1 MFMRK
6 IKPYRQWFLQIP
18 ILFCSSSL
26 VYSGWPYLA
35 LLVHGCFSVLVFIR
49 SSTMVTI
56 KERQAQTTNQGSADD
71 VVMFSQ
77 QIQPLVLECENNL
90 NAILSTHDDALA
102 NLTQAFKELQ
112 NIHIALDKIALKS
125 KAYPEVTI
133 ELQDMVNRL
142 EDTLN
147 GSIRGLQFS
156 DINAQNLIHTK
167 GMLAFVSSQLQTI
180 NAQSSNSLSQ
190 FIKNQ
195 PEIIRNRQLTVT
207 NPVSSSSMSS
217 GEVELF

>member
-1 MFMRK
+1 MRK

-26 VYSGWPYLA
+26 VHFGWPYLA

-49 SSTMVTI
+49 SSTIVTI
-56 KERQAQTTNQGSADD
+56 KERQAQTTNHGSAD

-77 QIQPLVLECENNL
+77 QIKPLVLECENNL
-90 NAILSTHDDALA
+90 SAILSTHDDALA
-102 NLTQAFKELQ
+102 TLTQAFKELQ
-112 NIHIALDKIALKS
+112 DIHIALDQIALKS
-125 KAYPEVTI
+125 KSYPEVTI

-142 EDTLN
+142 EATLN
-147 GSIRGLQFS
+147 DSIRGLQFG
-156 DINAQNLIHTK
+156 DINAQNLIYTK
-167 GMLAFVSSQLQTI
+167 GLLAFVSSQLQTI
-180 NAQSSNSLSQ
+180 NAQSSNGLSQ
-190 FIKNQ
+190 FLKNQ
-195 PEIIRNRQLTVT
+195 PEVIRNRQLTVT

>member
-1 MFMRK
+1 MRK
-6 IKPYRQWFLQIP
+6 ITPYRQWFLQIP

-26 VYSGWPYLA
+26 VYFGWPYLA

-49 SSTMVTI
+49 SSKMVTI
-56 KERQAQTTNQGSADD
+56 KERQAQTTNPSSADD

-77 QIQPLVLECENNL
+77 QIKPLVLECENNL
-90 NAILSTHDDALA
+90 SAILSTHDDALA
-102 NLTQAFKELQ
+102 TLTQAFKELQ
-112 NIHIALDKIALKS
+112 DIHIALDHIALKS

-133 ELQDMVNRL
+133 ELQDLVNRL
-142 EDTLN
+142 EATLN
-147 GSIRGLQFS
+147 DSIRGLQFG
-156 DINAQNLIHTK
+156 DINAQNLIYTK

-180 NAQSSNSLSQ
+180 NAQSSNGLSQ
-190 FIKNQ
+190 FLKNQ
-195 PEIIRNRQLTVT
+195 PEVIRNRQLTVT